1 MDVTTER
8 SVDWERIERLPEFRE
23 LVARRRRFV
32 VPATAFFLIWY
43 FGFIVLAG
51 YAEDFMGTSIYEG
64 FTVGYALALTQFVMV
79 GSLGLCYLKYS
90 ERHLDPLRVRIA
102 DEAGAATA
110 TGEAAAAPDAHAV
123 HSGRFDR
130 PPPGA
135 VEAAPA
141 PGGREADREASR

>member
-1 MDVTTER
+1 MDVTHGR
-8 SVDWERIERLPEFRE
+8 SVDWERIAGLPEFRE

-51 YAEDFMGTSIYEG
+51 YAEDLMGTSIYEG

-79 GSLGLCYLKYS
+79 GTLGLWYLKYS

-102 DEAGAATA
+102 EEAVGE
-110 TGEAAAAPDAHAV
+110 TGGRQTHAAP
-123 HSGRFDR
+123 
-130 PPPGA
+130 
-135 VEAAPA
+135 
-141 PGGREADREASR
+141 